1 MDISIDGVWRD
12 LLVGGIILLVA
23 YLIVLWIASVVWVYR
38 DATARTRDPMLRGV
52 AVLLVVTLS
61 FAGLIVYLV
70 MRPRETLVDQY
81 ERRLEAEALMHEIQE
96 QATCP
101 MCRRKIEADFVVCP
115 FCRSALRIPC
125 ESCGRALITTWVLCP
140 YCGADRPSEE
150 PAPKPVAIRAH
161 TAAADEG
168 AGGSRGRARR
178 PSTATYTPP
187 AAARAAQAPNA
198 PAADPAAEST
208 P

>member
-12 LLVGGIILLVA
+12 LLVAGMILLVA
-23 YLIVLWIASVVWVYR
+23 YLVVLWVASIVWAYR
-38 DATARTRDPMLRGV
+38 DASARTRDPVLRGV
-52 AVLLVVTLS
+52 AVLLVATLS

-70 MRPRETLVDQY
+70 MRPRETLADQY

-101 MCRRKIEADFVVCP
+101 MCRRKIEAEFVVCP
-115 FCRSALRIPC
+115 FCRSALRVPC

-161 TAAADEG
+161 TAAADESP
-168 AGGSRGRARR
+168 ARARTRR

-187 AAARAAQAPNA
+187 AAARGAAAANA